1 MNILTVEHLTKTYG
15 EKVLFQDAAFG
26 MDENDKIGVIG
37 VNGTGKS
44 TFLKVIAGLDQADS
58 GKVAINRDVRV
69 TFLAQNPE
77 YDPGISVLRGVFQGG
92 GPELQVV
99 SAYMEAEEALEREPE
114 DAARQAELAR
124 LSQEMDRL
132 QTWTLVSDAK
142 SVLSKLGIS
151 NFAQNMGSLSGGQR
165 KRVALASALI
175 LPSELLIMD
184 EPTNHID
191 NESVAWLETY
201 LQKRRGALLLIT
213 HDRYFLDRVCN
224 VMLELDHGRLFRYEA
239 NYSRFLELKSERE
252 EREAATEQ
260 KRQNL
265 LRNELA
271 WIRRGA
277 KARSTKQKARI
288 ERFEQLQSAKT
299 EYKSDNLE
307 ISVASTRLGRKIL
320 EIEGLRKS
328 IEGRLL
334 IGDLTY
340 TAVPGDRVGIV
351 GPNGSGKSTLLN
363 MIAGRI
369 EPDGGEIVL
378 GQTVKLGYFTQEHQ
392 EMDSQQRAI
401 EYIKEEAEV
410 VTTADGSRI
419 TAAQMLER
427 FLFPPDMLWTPI
439 GKLSGGEKRRLYLLR
454 VLMGAPNVLLL
465 DEPTNDLDIQTL
477 TVLEAYLD
485 EFPGAVFV
493 VSHDRYFLDRTVDK
507 IMAFEG
513 GGVVAVH
520 VGDYSEY
527 EERTQAAGGTNGTG
541 KGSEG
546 GSTGSG
552 AGAGSGS
559 GSGAGSASGSRK
571 AGSSSADAGTPST
584 ANSGSRDPGRGEK
597 LKFSYNEQREYET
610 IDATIEAAEQRLA
623 AISGEMESAASD
635 AVRLQE
641 LMQQQ
646 QEAEAELE
654 RLMERWTY
662 LNELAEKIE
671 AQRNG

>member
-1 MNILTVEHLTKTYG
+1 MNILTVEHLTKSYG
-15 EKVLFQDAAFG
+15 EKVLFEDASFG
-26 MDENDKIGVIG
+26 MEENDKIGIIG

-44 TFLKVIAGLDQADS
+44 TFLRVIAGLDTPDEGRIS
-58 GKVAINRDVRV
+58 VNRDTRVRI
-69 TFLAQNPE
+69 LPQNPE
-77 YDPGISVLRGVFQGG
+77 YDPEASVLLSVFQGG
-92 GPELQVV
+92 GPELEIV
-99 SAYMEAEEALEREPE
+99 SSYMEAMELLELLPGDEEL
-114 DAARQAELAR
+114 QNKVSR
-124 LSQEMDRL
+124 LSQEMDKYQVWGL
-132 QTWTLVSDAK
+132 ESEAK
-142 SVLSKLGIS
+142 SVLSKLGITD
-151 NFAQNMGSLSGGQR
+151 FKRKMGSLSGGQR

-175 LPSELLIMD
+175 IPSELLIMD

-191 NESVAWLETY
+191 NDSVAWLETY

-252 EREAATEQ
+252 EREASTEQ

-265 LRNELA
+265 LRTELA

-288 ERFEQLQSAKT
+288 ERFEKLQSAKS
-299 EYKSDNLE
+299 EYKNDSLD
-307 ISVASTRLGRKIL
+307 ISVASTRLGRKIV
-320 EIEGLRKS
+320 EIEGLYKKAGERV
-328 IEGRLL
+328 L
-334 IGDLTY
+334 IKDLTY

-351 GPNGSGKSTLLN
+351 GPNGGGKSTLLN
-363 MIAGRI
+363 MIAERL
-369 EPDGGEIVL
+369 EPDQGEVAL

-392 EMDSQQRAI
+392 EMDDKQRVI
-401 EYIKEEAEV
+401 EYIKDEAEV

-419 TAAQMLER
+419 TASQMLER
-427 FLFPPDMLWTPI
+427 FLFPPALQWTPI
-439 GKLSGGEKRRLYLLR
+439 AKLSGGEKRRLYLLR

-477 TVLEAYLD
+477 GVLEAYLD

-513 GGVVAVH
+513 NGVVAVH
-520 VGDYSEY
+520 VGDYSDY
-527 EERTQAAGGTNGTG
+527 EERTQGMGTSHFGGNGDGGTGNGDLRRAHASGASSGSSASSEGTG
-541 KGSEG
+541 ASSAG
-546 GSTGSG
+546 GSTQSVR
-552 AGAGSGS
+552 S
-559 GSGAGSASGSRK
+559 
-571 AGSSSADAGTPST
+571 
-584 ANSGSRDPGRGEK
+584 EK
-597 LKFSYNEQREYET
+597 LKFSYNEQREYEA
-610 IDATIEAAEQRLA
+610 IDGLVEAAEQRLSGIADAMEA
-623 AISGEMESAASD
+623 AVSD

-641 LMQQQ
+641 LMKEQ

-654 RLMERWTY
+654 RLMDRWAY

-671 AQRNG
+671 KQRNS

>member
-1 MNILTVEHLTKTYG
+1 MNILTVEHITKTYG
-15 EKVLFQDAAFG
+15 EKVLFQDVSFG
-26 MDENDKIGVIG
+26 MEENDKIGVIG

-44 TFLKVIAGLDQADS
+44 TFLRVIAGLEPADD
-58 GKVAINRDVRV
+58 GRIAINRDVRV
-69 TFLAQNPE
+69 NFLAQNPE
-77 YDPGISVLRGVFQGG
+77 YDPEISVLRGVFQGG

-99 SAYMEAEEALEREPE
+99 SAYMEAEEALEQSPE
-114 DAARQAELAR
+114 DAALQAELTR
-124 LSQEMDRL
+124 LAQEMDRL
-132 QTWTLVSDAK
+132 QAWTLVSDAK
-142 SVLSKLGIS
+142 SVLSKLGIGD
-151 NFAQNMGSLSGGQR
+151 FGQKMGTMSGGQR

-175 LPSELLIMD
+175 VPSELLIMD

-191 NESVAWLETY
+191 NDSVAWLETY

-252 EREAATEQ
+252 EREAASEQ

-265 LRNELA
+265 LRTELA

-288 ERFEQLQSAKT
+288 ERFEQLQAAKT
-299 EYKSDNLE
+299 EYKSDTLD
-307 ISVASTRLGRKIL
+307 ISVASTRLGRKIV
-320 EIEGLRKS
+320 EIQGIRKS
-328 IEGRLL
+328 AEDRLL
-334 IGDLTY
+334 IGELTY

-369 EPDGGEIVL
+369 EPDQGEIVV
-378 GQTVKLGYFTQEHQ
+378 GQTVNLGYFTQEHQ
-392 EMDSQQRAI
+392 EMDGKQRVI
-401 EYIKEEAEV
+401 EYIKEAAEV
-410 VTTADGSRI
+410 VTTADGTRI

-427 FLFPPDMLWTPI
+427 FLFPPDMQWTPI
-439 GKLSGGEKRRLYLLR
+439 SKLSGGEKRRLYLLR

-520 VGDYSEY
+520 VGDYSDY
-527 EERTQAAGGTNGTG
+527 EERQRAGGGGLSKTAVGGGAGKPAAGGP
-541 KGSEG
+541 KA
-546 GSTGSG
+546 STGSG
-552 AGAGSGS
+552 SSGPSGPGAGQSD
-559 GSGAGSASGSRK
+559 AAAVVNAANNRSAS
-571 AGSSSADAGTPST
+571 
-584 ANSGSRDPGRGEK
+584 RGDK
-597 LKFSYNEQREYET
+597 LKFSYNEQREFET
-610 IDATIEAAEQRLA
+610 IEATIEAAEQRLA
-623 AISGEMESAASD
+623 NIAGEMAAAVSD
-635 AVRLQE
+635 AARLQE
-641 LMQQQ
+641 LMKQQE
-646 QEAEAELE
+646 EAEAELE

-671 AQRNG
+671 AQRNS

>member
-15 EKVLFQDAAFG
+15 EKVLFQDASFG

-44 TFLKVIAGLDQADS
+44 TFLKVIAGMEQADS

-77 YDPGISVLRGVFQGG
+77 FAPDISVLRGVFQGG
-92 GPELQVV
+92 GSELQVV
-99 SAYMEAEEALEREPE
+99 SAYMEAEEALEREPG
-114 DAARQAELAR
+114 DAGRQAELAR

-132 QTWTLVSDAK
+132 QTWTLVSEAK
-142 SVLSKLGIS
+142 SVLSKLGITD
-151 NFAQNMGSLSGGQR
+151 FAQNMGSLSGGQR

-191 NESVAWLETY
+191 NDSVAWLETY

-252 EREAATEQ
+252 EREAASEQ

-265 LRNELA
+265 LRTELA

-299 EYKSDNLE
+299 EYKNDNLE

-320 EIEGLRKS
+320 EIDGLRKS
-328 IEGRLL
+328 IEGRVL
-334 IGDLTY
+334 IGELTY

-369 EPDGGEIVL
+369 EPDRGEIVL

-392 EMDSQQRAI
+392 EMDSQQRVI
-401 EYIKEEAEV
+401 EYIKDEAEV

-427 FLFPPDMLWTPI
+427 FLFSPDMQWTPI

-454 VLMGAPNVLLL
+454 VLMGSPNVLLL

-527 EERTQAAGGTNGTG
+527 EERLQAGGVGRGNV
-541 KGSEG
+541 
-546 GSTGSG
+546 SG
-552 AGAGSGS
+552 QT
-559 GSGAGSASGSRK
+559 ASDSRK
-571 AGSSSADAGTPST
+571 QGNDRTDQSDGGAQTP
-584 ANSGSRDPGRGEK
+584 SGSRDPGRGEK

-610 IDATIEAAEQRLA
+610 IDATIEATEQRLA
-623 AISGEMESAASD
+623 AISEGMESAASD

-671 AQRNG
+671 AQRNL

>member
-15 EKVLFQDAAFG
+15 EKVLFQDASFG

-44 TFLKVIAGLDQADS
+44 TFLKVIAGMEQADS

-77 YDPGISVLRGVFQGG
+77 FAPDISVLRGVFQGG
-92 GPELQVV
+92 GSELQVV
-99 SAYMEAEEALEREPE
+99 SAYMEAEEALEREPG
-114 DAARQAELAR
+114 DAGRQAELAR

-132 QTWTLVSDAK
+132 QTWTLVSEAK
-142 SVLSKLGIS
+142 SVLSKLGITD
-151 NFAQNMGSLSGGQR
+151 FAQNMGSLSGGQR

-191 NESVAWLETY
+191 NDSVAWLETY

-252 EREAATEQ
+252 EREAASEQ

-265 LRNELA
+265 LRTELA

-299 EYKSDNLE
+299 EYKNDNLE

-320 EIEGLRKS
+320 EIDGLRKS
-328 IEGRLL
+328 IEGRVL
-334 IGDLTY
+334 IGELTY

-369 EPDGGEIVL
+369 EPDRGEIVL

-392 EMDSQQRAI
+392 EMDSQQRVI
-401 EYIKEEAEV
+401 EYIKDEAEV

-427 FLFPPDMLWTPI
+427 FLFSPDMQWTPI
-439 GKLSGGEKRRLYLLR
+439 GKLSGREAAVISAARADGLSKR
-454 VLMGAPNVLLL
+454 V
-465 DEPTNDLDIQTL
+465 
-477 TVLEAYLD
+477 
-485 EFPGAVFV
+485 
-493 VSHDRYFLDRTVDK
+493 
-507 IMAFEG
+507 
-513 GGVVAVH
+513 
-520 VGDYSEY
+520 
-527 EERTQAAGGTNGTG
+527 AAGRTDERPRHPDADGTG
-541 KGSEG
+541 SVFG
-546 GSTGSG
+546 
-552 AGAGSGS
+552 
-559 GSGAGSASGSRK
+559 
-571 AGSSSADAGTPST
+571 
-584 ANSGSRDPGRGEK
+584 
-597 LKFSYNEQREYET
+597 
-610 IDATIEAAEQRLA
+610 
-623 AISGEMESAASD
+623 
-635 AVRLQE
+635 
-641 LMQQQ
+641 
-646 QEAEAELE
+646 
-654 RLMERWTY
+654 
-662 LNELAEKIE
+662 
-671 AQRNG
+671 